1 MASVSGVIPNLIG
14 GLSQQPPAARL
25 ENTAGDL
32 RNAVPS
38 VVSGLR
44 KRPPFRFGADFGAAP
59 VGGFA
64 NYLFERADNTV
75 KVVTIKD
82 GIITVH
88 AEDGTS
94 EPVTVAPGAATYL
107 ASSDPEV
114 DFGFLTIGDTVF
126 VYNKTKVVQDA
137 AVTETRPDPATKY
150 TVVVTETAAET
161 TYTLTL
167 THTSGQTQVATYTK
181 GAGAIPSADVLAESL
196 RAAVA
201 TAAAANVSAGKPSIT
216 CTRIGNTL
224 HFENASAWTSL
235 ALDPASLFRVYKDT
249 IQRFTQLPVYETDGR
264 LVKVAGDPEDTDGSY
279 WVEYDYD
286 KRMWSETYGP
296 NAGRTLV
303 ASTMPHTL
311 IDNGDGTW
319 AFGPHTW
326 QGREVGDADSNASP
340 SFVGFT
346 IQTLFLA
353 NNRMLILSDENLIAS
368 EVGTFENF
376 YRTTCTTLVESDR
389 LDVAALSSED
399 RVSKLYHAIEF
410 DEQMLLFSDRAQ
422 FKLDNSNGLSP
433 STINLRLSTAFN
445 TSVLCRP
452 VRSGTNVL
460 FVDDADNG
468 AWADIREYLVD
479 NVVGVNSSEIITK
492 QVPEFIPTGVTLM
505 ATNPTLG
512 TTVVLSR
519 GQRERLF
526 LYSAFWS
533 DGKRLQSAWCY
544 WDDDQY
550 SFRHAAFVGN
560 RLYVV
565 VVRDGLM
572 VLLWVNMQE
581 TVGGD
586 FEGVEVLLDNRVTN
600 PSMTFDGT
608 DTLVTLPF
616 NAFSTEVYS
625 AVLTADGVDRA
636 GSAYNADPSSTNVL
650 RFRNVDLTTTP
661 IMVGKRY
668 KFVFELSPIF
678 IRDDSKI
685 PVQDG
690 RFQVRY
696 ISLLYH
702 LSSYFDV
709 IVQHSGREA
718 FVKSYTGRTLGRIN
732 NTFGDVVVGDGEFR
746 VPVSGRNDAVTITV
760 ENDSPFNCRFSSLEW
775 EGVWRPR
782 TKRF

>member
-44 KRPPFRFGADFGAAP
+44 KRPPFRFGADLGAAP

-75 KVVTIKD
+75 KTITIQD
-82 GIITVH
+82 GVITVH
-88 AEDGTS
+88 TEDGTS
-94 EPVTVAPGAATYL
+94 EPVTVTPGAEAYL
-107 ASSDPEV
+107 ASDDPEV
-114 DFGFLTIGDTVF
+114 NFGFLAIGDTVF
-126 VYNKTKVVQDA
+126 IYNKTKVVQDTTLA
-137 AVTETRPDPATKY
+137 DSRPDPASKF
-150 TVVVTETAAET
+150 TVVVTATAAET
-161 TYTLTL
+161 TYTLSL
-167 THTSGQTQVATYTK
+167 RHSGGAVQTSSYTR
-181 GAGAIPSADVLAESL
+181 GTTAVPSADFLAEQLKLAVDATVAAAPVLAPTIS
-196 RAAVA
+196 
-201 TAAAANVSAGKPSIT
+201 

-235 ALDPASLFRVYKDT
+235 TIEPASLFRVYKDT
-249 IQRFTQLPVYETDGR
+249 IQRFTLLPVYETDGR
-264 LVKVAGDPEDTDGSY
+264 LVKVAGEPGDTDGAY
-279 WVEYDYD
+279 WVEYDLD
-286 KRMWSETYGP
+286 SRMWSETFGP
-296 NAGRTLV
+296 DAAKSLV

-311 IDNGDGTW
+311 VDNGDGTW
-319 AFGPHTW
+319 TFGPHTW
-326 QGREVGDADSNASP
+326 NSREVGDEDSNPSP

-346 IQTLFLA
+346 IQTMFLA

-368 EVGTFENF
+368 EVGTFEN
-376 YRTTCTTLVESDR
+376 YYKTTCTTLVESDR
-389 LDVAALSSED
+389 LDIAALSSED

-422 FKLDNSNGLSP
+422 FKMDNSNGLSP
-433 STINLRLSTAFN
+433 NTVNLRLSTGFN

-468 AWADIREYLVD
+468 AWADIREYFVD

-492 QVPEFIPTGVTLM
+492 QVPELIPTGVVLM

-519 GQRERLF
+519 GQRERLY
-526 LYSAFWS
+526 LYSSFWS

-560 RLYVV
+560 RLYLV
-565 VVRDGLM
+565 VVRDGRM

-581 TVGGD
+581 TLAGD
-586 FEGVEVLLDNRVTN
+586 FDGVEVLLDNRVTN
-600 PSMTFDGT
+600 PSMIFDGT
-608 DTLVTLPF
+608 DTLVTLPY
-616 NAFSTEVYS
+616 NAFPTETYS
-625 AVLTADGVDRA
+625 AVLAADGVDRA
-636 GSAYNADPSSTNVL
+636 GSAYNADASSTDTL
-650 RFRNVDLTTTP
+650 RFRNVDLTATP

-668 KFVFELSPIF
+668 KFVFELSSIF

-690 RFQVRY
+690 RLQIRY
-696 ISLLYH
+696 VSFLYH

-709 IVQHSGREA
+709 VVQHTGREA
-718 FVKSYTGRTLGRIN
+718 FVKSFTGRTMGRIN
-732 NTFGDVVVGDGEFR
+732 NTFGDVVIGDGEFR
-746 VPVSGRNDAVTITV
+746 VPVSGQNDNVTITV

-782 TKRF
+782 TRRI